1 LVCLQGVPAFYAEES
16 LWVPVLY
23 AAQGDVGAN
32 GTFRCENPFVI
43 NYPININIDINIDI
57 II

>member
-1 LVCLQGVPAFYAEES
+1 
-16 LWVPVLY
+16 LY

-43 NYPININIDINIDI
+43 NYSININIDINVDI
-57 II
+57 IIYMLCLQDA